1 MAAMAAVTVTAVI
14 QVMEAIVATEEG
26 GFLGGSQEAPK
37 AQEAAVTVTRT
48 LQDIPVT
55 DRVDHILTLIR
66 MDYLVLEAQV
76 RTGAR
81 HTIHRIDQVDPPTTR
96 RRSMFTSH
104 AIEKLKART
113 AIF

>member
-81 HTIHRIDQVDPPTTR
+81 HTIRRIVDPPTTR